1 MVGGARGEA
10 GGEGGGGVALDVA
23 ASSIVARGGGG
34 GGGDDEAA
42 APWRW
47 RAMEKRAGEAATTED
62 AREDGEEGEEEA
74 TRASRERPRARC
86 MDGDATPHP
95 RILEV

>member
-1 MVGGARGEA
+1 MVGTPRGEA
-10 GGEGGGGVALDVA
+10 AGGGAPGVALDVA
-23 ASSIVARGGGG
+23 ASSIVARGGG